1 MSAALAGISSMATRL
16 ILGEL
21 ARRYEAKTGVGV
33 HIRSMGGVDAAG
45 LIRAGE
51 AADMVVLAS
60 KVMAELEAEG
70 CVRPG
75 SLRDFTRSGMAIA
88 IRAGAEPPDIESE
101 DAVRRAVL
109 TARRVGYST
118 GPSGDH
124 LLKLCARWGMPAD
137 SDRLVK
143 APPGVPVGKLVADGQ
158 ADLGFQQLSELI
170 HAPGVQVV
178 GPLPPEI
185 QAVTVFSAGVCAGS
199 GRPAETAALIAFLAS
214 PEADAVKREQGME
227 PARDGA
233 S

>member
-21 ARRYEAKTGVGV
+21 ARLYQAKTGVEAE
-33 HIRSMGGVDAAG
+33 IRSMGGVDAAK
-45 LIRAGE
+45 LVRAGE

-70 CVRPG
+70 HIRAG
-75 SLRDFTRSGMAIA
+75 SLRGFTRSGMAIA
-88 IRAGAEPPDIESE
+88 VRAGADRPDIASE

-109 TARRVGYST
+109 AARRVGYST

-124 LLKLCARWGMPAD
+124 LLKLCERWGVPAD

-143 APPGVPVGKLVADGQ
+143 APPGVPVGKLVADGD

-170 HAPGVQVV
+170 NIPGLEVI

-185 QAVTVFSAGVCAGS
+185 QATTIFTAGVAARS
-199 GRPAETAALIAFLAS
+199 ERVAETQALIAFLAA
-214 PEADAVKREQGME
+214 PEADAIKLQQGME
-227 PARDGA
+227 PAREAD
-233 S
+233 

>member
-1 MSAALAGISSMATRL
+1 MTAALAGISSMATRL

-21 ARRYEAKTGVGV
+21 AQRYEAKTGVAV
-33 HIRSMGGVDAAG
+33 EIRSMGGVDAAR

-60 KVMAELEAEG
+60 NVMAQLEAEG
-70 CVRPG
+70 HVRPG
-75 SLRDFTRSGMAIA
+75 SIRGFARSGMAIA
-88 IRAGAEPPDIESE
+88 VRAAAERPDIGTQ

-109 TARRVGYST
+109 AARRVGYST

-124 LLKLCARWGMPAD
+124 LLKLCAGWGLSAD
-137 SDRLVK
+137 SERLVK
-143 APPGVPVGKLVADGQ
+143 APPGVPVGKLVADGE

-178 GPLPPEI
+178 GPLPPDI
-185 QAVTVFSAGVCAGS
+185 QAVTIFSAGVCAAS
-199 GRPAETAALIAFLAS
+199 ERPAETEALIEFLAS

-227 PARDGA
+227 PAREGA
-233 S
+233 